1 LKSIIL
7 ASGSPRRKELLERL
21 NIDFDIIVSD
31 LDEDSIEQS
40 KPDDFVE
47 KLAYEK
53 AKSVSMLTNKDSL
66 VIGCDTVVV
75 YNNEIL
81 GKPKNNEQAISFLKK
96 LSGSNHQVYSGI
108 AIIDTKSNNK
118 YLSHEI
124 TDVYMKELSNDEIA
138 YYIQTGEPFDKAGA
152 YGIQGIG
159 SLFIEKISGDYYNVM
174 GLPLNKL
181 YKGFNE
187 LGVNY
192 FNLVNIIND

>member
-1 LKSIIL
+1 MKSIIL

>member
-1 LKSIIL
+1 MKSIIL

-53 AKSVSMLTNKDSL
+53 AKSVSMLINKDSL

>member
-53 AKSVSMLTNKDSL
+53 AKSVSMLINKDSL